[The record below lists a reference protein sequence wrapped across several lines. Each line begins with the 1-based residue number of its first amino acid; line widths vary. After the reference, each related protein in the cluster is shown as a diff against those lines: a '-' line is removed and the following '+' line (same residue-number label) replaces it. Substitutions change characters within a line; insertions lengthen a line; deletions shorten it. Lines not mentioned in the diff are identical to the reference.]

1 MAISYVEINA
11 ALDVSVITSE
21 LDTYNSD
28 TALWN
33 DIIQPNDFTGKGI
46 NFYMTGNYN
55 PTLDYEEYDFIV
67 NCRASDFSD
76 SYDIANAVMNE
87 LDRKHYSGY
96 YTTCMA
102 LPTLPPSGV
111 TDNYNTI
118 VQVNLKKH

>member
-11 ALDVSVITSE
+11 ALDVSNITSN

-28 TALWN
+28 TAIWN
-33 DIIQPNDFTGKGI
+33 DTIQPSDFTGKGI

-55 PTLDYEEYDFIV
+55 GRLDYEEYDFVV
-67 NCRASDFSD
+67 NCRASTFSD
-76 SYDIANAVMNE
+76 SYDIANAVIAE
-87 LDRKHYSGY
+87 LNRKHYSGY
-96 YTTCMA
+96 FTTCTA
-102 LPTLPPSGV
+102 LPTLSPSGV